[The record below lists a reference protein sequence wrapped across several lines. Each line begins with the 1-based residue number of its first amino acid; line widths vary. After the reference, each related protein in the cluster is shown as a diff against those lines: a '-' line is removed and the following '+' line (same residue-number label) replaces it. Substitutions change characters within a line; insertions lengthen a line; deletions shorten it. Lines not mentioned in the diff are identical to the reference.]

1 MQYDEIINKLKAL
14 SNPKA
19 VEGKARF
26 GINPENTYGVS
37 IPNLRKM
44 AKDIGVNHTL
54 ARQLWGSGVH
64 EARILASMVDNPE
77 MATEE

>member
-1 MQYDEIINKLKAL
+1 MQYDEIVNKLKAL

-19 VEGKARF
+19 VEGMARF
-26 GINPENTYGVS
+26 EINPENTYGVF

-54 ARQLWGSGVH
+54 ARQL
-64 EARILASMVDNPE
+64 LAIFTLKVELGGFEPP
-77 MATEE
+77 TF